1 MYVAR
6 YWKFGD
12 DGRLC
17 L

>member
-1 MYVAR
+1 MYVAC